1 MSLITANIPRDSKST
16 VLRNYVFHIKSQLA
30 PASLNSLRRQPPAL
44 SRSHSLTLRCHS
56 LARSHALPITRGGHS
71 APCQRHQLTTNSQRI
86 HSLTACVSG
95 SGPLGASGTR
105 PCLVSVSVS
114 VFVSVFV
121 SCVLRPASVH
131 ALQGLSSID
140 RSIERAVL
148 CCAVL
153 CCVVLCCVVL
163 CCALLCCRRRC
174 RPHCW
179 CWLAVAVCCV
189 VSMSCL
195 SGDFC
200 CTTCLYGTALM
211 SDVELF
217 LRPRQNPRTFERLP
231 CLVG

>member
-1 MSLITANIPRDSKST
+1 MVTAYGQLSLLRDDCAPTDRILPRVEQWVHAPSRNRCWKDYEKKVNST
-16 VLRNYVFHIKSQLA
+16 EAV
-30 PASLNSLRRQPPAL
+30 RR
-44 SRSHSLTLRCHS
+44 
-56 LARSHALPITRGGHS
+56 LPSPHL
-71 APCQRHQLTTNSQRI
+71 HL
-86 HSLTACVSG
+86 
-95 SGPLGASGTR
+95 
-105 PCLVSVSVS
+105 SVS

-121 SCVLRPASVH
+121 SCVLRPASMH

-148 CCAVL
+148 CC
-153 CCVVLCCVVL
+153 VVLCCG
-163 CCALLCCRRRC
+163 ALLCCRRRC

-179 CWLAVAVCCV
+179 CWLAVAMCCV